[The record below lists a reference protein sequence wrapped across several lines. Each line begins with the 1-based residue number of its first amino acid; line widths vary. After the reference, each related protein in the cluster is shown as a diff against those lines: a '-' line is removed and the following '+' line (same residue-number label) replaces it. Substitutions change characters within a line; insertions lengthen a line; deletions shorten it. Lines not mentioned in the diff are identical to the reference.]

1 LTQRVLFLGDIHAG
15 SKSAISLPEVVTDD
29 GMIWKQNP
37 LQEQLYDMWCEMI
50 RYVGHVD
57 AVVVNGDSV
66 DGDDRHAKGLG
77 VWTTDLNKQ
86 VEVAAELLRMIDTD
100 MFYGTQG
107 SNYHVNTNSSC
118 DKQVMKELGGEYAMN
133 IDLDVED
140 ITMHFRHN
148 GGYSKNPQARPSKLR
163 SSRMEANRNEHLTG
177 HYQIICF
184 SHAHNYSVSGG
195 ANEKDFTDE
204 WEICGPAW
212 KWKDDF
218 ISSKSMDTPDIGY
231 VLFYVDEDQYTWEQH
246 INKMQ
251 IDITTSRFK
260 V

>member
-15 SKSAISLPEVVTDD
+15 SKSAVSLPEVVTDD
-29 GMIWKQNP
+29 GMTWKQNP
-37 LQEQLYDMWCEMI
+37 LQEKLYDMWCEMVD
-50 RYVGHVD
+50 YVGRVD

-66 DGDDRHAKGLG
+66 DGDDHKAKGLG
-77 VWTTDLNKQ
+77 AWSTDLDKQ
-86 VEVAAELLRMIDTD
+86 VDVAVDLLKMIKCNK
-100 MFYGTQG
+100 FFGTQG
-107 SNYHVNTNSSC
+107 SNYHVNTNISC
-118 DKQVMKELGGEYAMN
+118 DKMVMKKLNGQYAMN

-140 ITMHFRHN
+140 VTMHFRHN

-177 HYQIICF
+177 HYQILGF

-195 ANEKDFTDE
+195 ANEKDGSDE

-231 VLFYVDEDQYTWEQH
+231 VLFYVEGEQYTWEQYVR
-246 INKMQ
+246 KVDV
-251 IDITTSRFK
+251 DITTSRFRI
-260 V
+260 